1 MSEELKP
8 CPFCGGK
15 ATVLMDYIESDDE
28 TIYDDFSIVHW
39 CDLMAYKV
47 RTKKFKTEG
56 DAISA
61 WNKRTP

>member
-15 ATVLMDYIESDDE
+15 ATVLRDYIESDDE
-28 TIYDDFSIVHW
+28 TIYEDFSVAHW
-39 CDLMAYKV
+39 CDLMTHRV
-47 RTKKFKTEG
+47 RTKKFKTES

-61 WNKRTP
+61 WNRRIP